1 MSAKCDIIQLS
12 GRKDGLLR
20 YVINILKK
28 EKRFNRQTRNEKK
41 SNTKE
46 KIINKR
52 LIRKKKKIYPHTRTY
67 VRRRTSGRVS
77 RKVLSQPSLTRFR
90 VIKKHTKH

>member
-1 MSAKCDIIQLS
+1 MAQK
-12 GRKDGLLR
+12 
-20 YVINILKK
+20 KK

-52 LIRKKKKIYPHTRTY
+52 LIRKKEKD
-67 VRRRTSGRVS
+67 
-77 RKVLSQPSLTRFR
+77 LSAHAHLRA
-90 VIKKHTKH
+90 